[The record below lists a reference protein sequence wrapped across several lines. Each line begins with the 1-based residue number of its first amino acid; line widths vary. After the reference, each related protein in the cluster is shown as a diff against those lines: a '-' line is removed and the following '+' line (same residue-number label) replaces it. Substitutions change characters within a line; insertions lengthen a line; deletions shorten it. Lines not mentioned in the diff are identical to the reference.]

1 MSHAESIQSTTTKLP
16 FWQQLRWNLI
26 LYFVILAIV
35 PVIIVQAITLTLT
48 TQHARAEVTG
58 QLSSITELK
67 TNQIQRWLQEVR
79 TSTDLILTDQSRYEK
94 FTNFLAKPLAGPGVE
109 INLYL
114 RAAANGILNA
124 GPSQIK

>member
-1 MSHAESIQSTTTKLP
+1 MSHAANIHSATTKLP

-58 QLSSITELK
+58 QLDSMAQLK
-67 TNQIQRWLQEVR
+67 TSQLNRWLQEVR

-94 FTNFLAKPLAGPGVE
+94 FTGYIAKPQPGPGVE
-109 INLYL
+109 LNTYL
-114 RAAANGILNA
+114 RAATT
-124 GPSQIK
+124 